1 MRNILPTALLS
12 LTLAACVGP
21 PAAAPVQPVRPAPV
35 APPAPAPQPTGDW
48 TVRPLSPGDWSYR
61 PEQGGSVALFGSAA
75 GAATLSFRCQLAT
88 HRIIIS
94 RQGAMVPASGQMLI
108 RTSFGTLQWPAAS
121 DAAAPSHTV
130 QPDSVAIRGAGD
142 AGLDQVAFSR
152 GRFAVEI
159 AGLPML
165 VVPAW
170 PEVARVIED
179 CRG

>member
-21 PAAAPVQPVRPAPV
+21 PAVAPVQPERPAPV

-48 TVRPLSPGDWSYR
+48 TVRPLLAGDWSYR
-61 PEQGGSVALFGSAA
+61 PEQSGSVALFGSAA

-94 RQGAMVPASGQMLI
+94 RQGAMVPASGQMII

-121 DAAAPSHTV
+121 NAAA
-130 QPDSVAIRGAGD
+130 QPDSVAIRAAGD